1 MKRYIEIVFDNSGS
15 MGANMANGKSRLE
28 NAKTLFK
35 EEIMPDLNFLEDVV
49 AVRTLR
55 NGCDGMSYAKKVHSQ
70 NELVQQVD
78 SLIASGGTPLYNT
91 VKDALN
97 ACKNQIGVDKI
108 VFVLTD
114 GDDTCGFSQ
123 NLNYTEEEMRLVK
136 SLNVILLKY
145 AIEDSKTDNNL
156 EWFAG
161 QIGAK
166 TFSVGASGRTDFS
179 LMRSDLRQGL
189 SNTGFSNG
197 VVSLNARNIPDYRL
211 SWSDLKAKGIRFYQ
225 AELLYNERFLSWKP
239 EANEFLDGKQWSEL
253 LFLWSLRFGNGLPV
267 EIIRAMLAGLQKPYA
282 FSQSGLYWDF
292 EKTRWIVPEPRPT
305 FRFENPNAMKQDRPN
320 LRVDERLDNN
330 QYDENAYYMVEEE
343 AVANDIGYTM
353 KYKLIDPNEHKEFLF
368 APDKKKV
375 KKLRKGDIVQFVK
388 PLSRGRKKKGG

>member
-123 NLNYTEEEMRLVK
+123 NLNYTEVL
-136 SLNVILLKY
+136 
-145 AIEDSKTDNNL
+145 
-156 EWFAG
+156 
-161 QIGAK
+161 
-166 TFSVGASGRTDFS
+166 
-179 LMRSDLRQGL
+179 
-189 SNTGFSNG
+189 
-197 VVSLNARNIPDYRL
+197 
-211 SWSDLKAKGIRFYQ
+211 
-225 AELLYNERFLSWKP
+225 
-239 EANEFLDGKQWSEL
+239 
-253 LFLWSLRFGNGLPV
+253 
-267 EIIRAMLAGLQKPYA
+267 
-282 FSQSGLYWDF
+282 
-292 EKTRWIVPEPRPT
+292 
-305 FRFENPNAMKQDRPN
+305 
-320 LRVDERLDNN
+320 
-330 QYDENAYYMVEEE
+330 
-343 AVANDIGYTM
+343 
-353 KYKLIDPNEHKEFLF
+353 
-368 APDKKKV
+368 
-375 KKLRKGDIVQFVK
+375 KKLK
-388 PLSRGRKKKGG
+388 